1 MKAFIISLLLTL
13 ILTVSV
19 IANAVYISTVTEQM
33 KSLVDGIGQNLSD
46 DKAFRELE
54 NTWARHKKFFSVSVG
69 FEEIDHVTEYITRLG
84 YDIESGSDIDV
95 RRNCALLQNFFC
107 DVTRHEKIS
116 LFNIF

>member
-46 DKAFRELE
+46 DKA
-54 NTWARHKKFFSVSVG
+54 
-69 FEEIDHVTEYITRLG
+69 HVTEYITRLG
-84 YDIESGSDIDV
+84 YAIESGSDIDV